1 MGALRNLL
9 PLNKLVDQ
17 DTRVNRTLRAL
28 RRFEEGMNMPMKP
41 LSIAAIACALGLLC
55 SSQKNEDRS
64 VTVPFV
70 LDHNRMLVDAAIDLS
85 DGTSRKIRLWVD
97 TGNPEFFMTEELAR
111 DLGIDL
117 TAADDKQDGT
127 FQSLEVPAPA
137 GIRIGGMPLDFAGVT
152 SKVMF
157 RPRWLFDT
165 MHNDANLPAA
175 VLKKYRV
182 VFDYPAREITI
193 SEPGIAKPR
202 GARAPANVHPETGI
216 VQIDAV
222 IDGDSS
228 SFALDNGASYSYTS
242 ADLVSRMIE
251 RNPEWPRCR
260 GAVGC
265 ANIWGWWPQEQEWP
279 VVRVPVIEW
288 GSVPLRDVGIAGLPN
303 FFPNG
308 STVGEWY
315 SRKTARPVVGF
326 LGPNAFAEYR
336 VEIDYAGSAVYF
348 EKKAETDTR
357 DMDLVGLTIRLGADG
372 VYEVLGA
379 AVAEGKT
386 TVEGVKPGDKLVQID
401 ALETKGATMGT
412 VVDALRGRPGDIRV
426 LILEREGKRLR
437 VEARV
442 ERYL

>member
-1 MGALRNLL
+1 MKILAKAIASIAVVCVSMLL
-9 PLNKLVDQ
+9 PAQAKS
-17 DTRVNRTLRAL
+17 
-28 RRFEEGMNMPMKP
+28 EGK
-41 LSIAAIACALGLLC
+41 SA
-55 SSQKNEDRS
+55 
-64 VTVPFV
+64 TVPFV
-70 LDHNRMLVDAAIDLS
+70 LDHNRMLVDAVIDKS

-117 TAADDKQDGT
+117 TAAEDQKTAGRP
-127 FQSLEVPAPA
+127 LEVAAPA
-137 GIRIGGMPLDFAGVT
+137 GIRIGGIPLDFTGVK

-157 RPRWLFDT
+157 QPRWLFDT
-165 MHNDANLPAA
+165 MHNDANLPAT
-175 VLKKYRV
+175 VLKRYHV

-193 SEPGIAKPR
+193 SEPGTAKPR
-202 GARAPANVHPETGI
+202 GTRAPASVHPETGI
-216 VQIDAV
+216 VQIGAV
-222 IDGDSS
+222 IEGDSS

-242 ADLVSRMIE
+242 ADVVSRMIE
-251 RNPEWPRCR
+251 LHPEWPRCK

-279 VVRVPVIEW
+279 VVRIPAIEW
-288 GSVPLRDVGIAGLPN
+288 GTVRLADVGIAGLPN

-315 SRKTARPVVGF
+315 SQKCARPVAGF
-326 LGPNAFAEYR
+326 LGPNAFEAYR

-348 EKKAETDTR
+348 EKKKEPDTR

-379 AVAEGKT
+379 AGAEGKT
-386 TVEGVKPGDKLVQID
+386 TVEGVMPGDKLVQID

-412 VVDALRGRPGDIRV
+412 VVDALRGKPGDVRV
-426 LILEREGKRLR
+426 LILEREGERLR

>member
-1 MGALRNLL
+1 MNLL
-9 PLNKLVDQ
+9 
-17 DTRVNRTLRAL
+17 TRSL
-28 RRFEEGMNMPMKP
+28 
-41 LSIAAIACALGLLC
+41 LSATVVCASVLLS
-55 SSQKNEDRS
+55 SSQKSETGS
-64 VTVPFV
+64 ATLPFV
-70 LDHNRMLVDAAIDLS
+70 LDHNRMIVDAVIDLS

-97 TGNPEFFMTEELAR
+97 TGNPEFFMTEALAR

-117 TAADDKQDGT
+117 SAADDKQGGT
-127 FQSLEVPAPA
+127 LQSLEVPAPT
-137 GIRIGGMPLDFAGVT
+137 GIRIGGMPLDFTDVT

-157 RPRWLFDT
+157 QPRWLFDA
-165 MHNDANLPAA
+165 MHNEANLPAT
-175 VLKKYRV
+175 VLKKYHV
-182 VFDYPAREITI
+182 VLDYPAKAITI
-193 SEPGIAKPR
+193 SEPGAAKPR
-202 GARAPANVHPETGI
+202 GARAPASVHPETGI

-222 IDGDSS
+222 IDGDSV

-265 ANIWGWWPQEQEWP
+265 ANIWGWWPQEPEWP
-279 VVRVPVIEW
+279 VVRIPAMEW
-288 GSVPLRDVGIAGLPN
+288 GTVRLAGVGIAGLPS

-308 STVGEWY
+308 SNVGEWY

-326 LGPNAFAEYR
+326 LGPNAFAAYR

-348 EKKAETDTR
+348 EKKAEPVTR

-386 TVEGVKPGDKLVQID
+386 TVEGVKPGDRLIQID
-401 ALETKGATMGT
+401 ALETTGATMGT
-412 VVDALRGRPGDIRV
+412 VVDALRGKPGDIRV
-426 LILEREGKRLR
+426 LILERDGQRLR

>member
-1 MGALRNLL
+1 MNSLTKSLL
-9 PLNKLVDQ
+9 
-17 DTRVNRTLRAL
+17 
-28 RRFEEGMNMPMKP
+28 F
-41 LSIAAIACALGLLC
+41 AAGVCALGLLT
-55 SSQKNEDRS
+55 SSQNNDTRS
-64 VTVPFV
+64 ATAPFV
-70 LDHNRMLVDAAIDLS
+70 LDHNRMLVDAVIDRS

-117 TAADDKQDGT
+117 SAAQDRSSGATAP
-127 FQSLEVPAPA
+127 LEVPAPT
-137 GIRIGGMPLDFAGVT
+137 GIRIGGMPLDFTGVT

-157 RPRWLFDT
+157 QPRWLFDT
-165 MHNDANLPAA
+165 MHNDANLPAT
-175 VLKKYRV
+175 VLKKYHV

-193 SEPGIAKPR
+193 SEPGTAKPR
-202 GARAPANVHPETGI
+202 GVRAPARVHPETGI

-222 IDGDSS
+222 IDGDSL

-251 RNPEWPRCR
+251 RNPEWPRCQ

-279 VVRVPVIEW
+279 VVRLPAIEW
-288 GSVPLRDVGIAGLPN
+288 GSVPLTDVGIAGLPN

-308 STVGEWY
+308 SNVGEWY

-326 LGPNAFAEYR
+326 LGPNAFKAYR
-336 VEIDYAGSAVYF
+336 VEIDYAGNAVYF

-386 TVEGVKPGDKLVQID
+386 TVEGVKPGDRLIQID
-401 ALETKGATMGT
+401 ALETTSATMGT